1 MNEHKPCPWCLST
14 DLSAEPD
21 SEWIW
26 VVICNGCGARGPDGC
41 DEEAWSWEVWDARV
55 TPSNSR
61 GIGDVGGR
69 RMTDNGVT
77 VLMQELGEMRH
88 IMSEDDFD
96 AIEARFAAAIGAVY
110 ILNRRGDEDAR
121 AYNDTC
127 DVFTEARRAR
137 ALLSMIRAL
146 AIARLERSVSADEAA
161 VLWQIVNAT
170 EAE

>member
-1 MNEHKPCPWCLST
+1 
-14 DLSAEPD
+14 
-21 SEWIW
+21 
-26 VVICNGCGARGPDGC
+26 
-41 DEEAWSWEVWDARV
+41 
-55 TPSNSR
+55 
-61 GIGDVGGR
+61 
-69 RMTDNGVT
+69 MTDNGVT
-77 VLMQELGEMRH
+77 VLMQGLGEMRH

-121 AYNDTC
+121 AYNDMC

-146 AIARLERSVSADEAA
+146 ANARLAQAVSTDEAA
-161 VLWQIVNAT
+161 VLWSIVDASEAASEATT